1 MAMPFNGEK
10 FVLCTLTDFP
20 VALWTF
26 RVLEVKGRPG
36 TTVLAGFP
44 CLCERPAGAGVQM
57 GDAVRSAGLLAAA
70 AGSPLSL
77 GLVHV
82 QGKQDEGAGRG
93 RSSRQGGMVRGNA
106 WGNRRRRTQMLM

>member
-1 MAMPFNGEK
+1 M
-10 FVLCTLTDFP
+10 
-20 VALWTF
+20 
-26 RVLEVKGRPG
+26 
-36 TTVLAGFP
+36 
-44 CLCERPAGAGVQM
+44 QM